1 MHSYELYR
9 ASVGIDNAAMIAA
22 LHEKFPCYGKATQSM
37 INNPEKYA
45 ACLTPEAES
54 HLVSTFGHGPGL
66 VSVKYP
72 PRAKRHPRRA
82 KPNRLVVYLPDEL
95 YSKVR
100 QLMTSC
106 GFATVQEFLETSLT
120 GIVEEASKREMV

>member
-1 MHSYELYR
+1 MSYELYR
-9 ASVGIDNAAMIAA
+9 ASVGIDNTAMIEA

-45 ACLTPEAES
+45 ACLTPEAEA
-54 HLVSTFGHGPGL
+54 HLVSTCGPGPGL
-66 VSVKYP
+66 ISVKDRP
-72 PRAKRHPRRA
+72 QKRRPRRT

-106 GFATVQEFLETSLT
+106 GFATVQEFLEASLT
-120 GIVEEASKREMV
+120 GIVEEASKREIV

>member
-1 MHSYELYR
+1 MSYELYR

-45 ACLTPEAES
+45 ACLTPEAEA
-54 HLVSTFGHGPGL
+54 HLVSTFGPGPGL
-66 VSVKYP
+66 VSVKDRP
-72 PRAKRHPRRA
+72 QPKRRPRRA

-95 YSKVR
+95 YEKVR
-100 QLMTSC
+100 QLMTAC

-120 GIVEEASKREMV
+120 GIVEEANKREMV

>member
-1 MHSYELYR
+1 MSYELYR

-45 ACLTPEAES
+45 ACLTPEAEA

-66 VSVKYP
+66 VSVKET
-72 PRAKRHPRRA
+72 PRPKHHPRRA
-82 KPNRLVVYLPDEL
+82 SPTAWW
-95 YSKVR
+95 S
-100 QLMTSC
+100 TSC

-120 GIVEEASKREMV
+120 GIVEEARKREMV

>member
-1 MHSYELYR
+1 MSYELYR

-45 ACLTPEAES
+45 ACLTPEAEA
-54 HLVSTFGHGPGL
+54 HLVSTFGPGPGL
-66 VSVKYP
+66 VSLKVMPKP
-72 PRAKRHPRRA
+72 KRRPRRA

-95 YSKVR
+95 YQKVR
-100 QLMTSC
+100 QLMTAC
-106 GFATVQEFLETSLT
+106 GFSTVQEFLETSLSCV
-120 GIVEEASKREMV
+120 VEEASKREMI

>member
-1 MHSYELYR
+1 MSYELYR
-9 ASVGIDNAAMIAA
+9 ASVGIDNADMIAA
-22 LHEKFPCYGKATQSM
+22 LHKKFPCYGKATQSM

-45 ACLTPEAES
+45 ACLTPEAEA
-54 HLVSTFGHGPGL
+54 HLVSTFGPGPGL
-66 VSVKYP
+66 VSVKDP

-100 QLMTSC
+100 KLMTSC
-106 GFATVQEFLETSLT
+106 GFATVQEFLETSIT
-120 GIVEEASKREMV
+120 GIVEEAIKREMV